1 MRIYWN
7 SFCLRIG
14 GVLPVA
20 GGGNAGRR
28 EAAGRGRLCLRR
40 ARSSGARLFVPSLF
54 VFGAAAVAAA
64 PKNRQSVRVRQSQPA
79 GRVAGLGI
87 IT

>member
-1 MRIYWN
+1 M
-7 SFCLRIG
+7 SCLSPAAATPG
-14 GVLPVA
+14 GA
-20 GGGNAGRR
+20 RR
-28 EAAGRGRLCLRR
+28 PAAAGFAC